1 MTDKYYVQWNIES
14 VPTGGNNHT
23 LRIAGWYVREKHEC
37 GFIAETD
44 TKEQAEAI
52 AKLLNS
58 QADIDQ
64 RA

>member
-1 MTDKYYVQWNIES
+1 MTDKYYVQWITQS
-14 VPTGGNNHT
+14 IPTGGNNYT
-23 LRIAGWYVREKHEC
+23 LRIVGWCVREKHEC

-52 AKLLNS
+52 ARLLNS

>member
-1 MTDKYYVQWNIES
+1 MTGKYYVQWMTERVLTTELAYDI
-14 VPTGGNNHT
+14 
-23 LRIAGWYVREKHEC
+23 RIVGWCVRDRHKL

-44 TKEQAEAI
+44 TKEKAEAI

-58 QADIDQ
+58 QADIDE

>member
-1 MTDKYYVQWNIES
+1 MIDKYYVQWNIES
-14 VPTGGNNHT
+14 IPTGGNNYT

-44 TKEQAEAI
+44 TKEKAEAI
-52 AKLLNS
+52 ARLLNS